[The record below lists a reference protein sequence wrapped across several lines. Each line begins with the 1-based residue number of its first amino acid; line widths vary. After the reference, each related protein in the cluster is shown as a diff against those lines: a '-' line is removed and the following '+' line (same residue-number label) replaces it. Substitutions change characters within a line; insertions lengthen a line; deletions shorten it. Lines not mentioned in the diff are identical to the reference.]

1 MKLNKKGFTLIE
13 LLAVIVI
20 IGLISGVA
28 ITGVMRY
35 LDRTKDQA
43 YEALEE
49 TLYSAAQNYIID
61 RGVLVPTSSPL
72 TLESTQLI
80 STGYIKE
87 LDDPDAS
94 SENTECTGYVKVTRI
109 DKSGTKI
116 DEYKYEVHLQCSNY
130 NNTKTFNG

>member
-13 LLAVIVI
+13 LLAVVVI

-61 RGVLVPTSSPL
+61 RGVLVPTSGGL
-72 TLESTQLI
+72 TLQSAQLI

-87 LDDPDAS
+87 FKR
-94 SENTECTGYVKVTRI
+94 TI
-109 DKSGTKI
+109 
-116 DEYKYEVHLQCSNY
+116 
-130 NNTKTFNG
+130 